1 MKQVEIFDKNVQE
14 YESWYDKYPFVYESE
29 LIAIRE
35 QLKKLPENIR
45 GIEVGL
51 NTGKFALPL
60 GIKEGI
66 EPASEMAEIARKRG
80 IEVMEEMAE
89 GMPYSDLSFDFVL
102 FVTVC
107 HLNDLKE
114 ALKESNRVLKRNGC
128 VIIGFIDNDGEI
140 ADSYKE
146 KRKWS
151 TFYKHAR
158 FWSVNEIRN
167 LLKETGFK
175 HLEFNQTL
183 FGDIDDITE
192 VEFPKEGYGEGS
204 FVVVKAIKK

>member
-1 MKQVEIFDKNVQE
+1 MKQAEIFDKNVQE
-14 YESWYDKYPFVYESE
+14 YEAWYEKHPFVFESE
-29 LIAIRE
+29 LLAIRE

-51 NTGKFALPL
+51 NTGRFASPL

-66 EPASEMAEIARKRG
+66 EPAPEMAEIARKRG

-89 GMPYSDLSFDFVL
+89 GMPYGDLSFDFVL

-114 ALKESNRVLKRNGC
+114 ALKETNRVLKRNGS
-128 VIIGFIDNDGEI
+128 VIIGFIDKDGVI
-140 ADSYKE
+140 ADSYRE
-146 KRKWS
+146 KREWS

-158 FWSVNEIRN
+158 FWSVNEIHN

-175 HLEFNQTL
+175 DLEFSQTL
-183 FGDIDDITE
+183 FGGIDDVTE
-192 VEFPKEGYGEGS
+192 VEISKEGHGEGS
-204 FVVVKAIKK
+204 FVVVKATKK